1 MTPPSRDAAAR
12 AFPWLLTAGIMLVAL
27 NLRAPIVALAPV
39 LERIEAD
46 LGLTPATAGLLTT
59 LAVLCFALATPVAA
73 LVIRLSGAE
82 RAVLIALLGVL
93 AGTVLRSAGG
103 VPAAFAGMLVIGV
116 SITIGNVVIPVVIRR
131 DVPPERAALVTGVY
145 TAMLNVGTM
154 ITSLATAPL
163 ADLVGWRIAT
173 AAWGVFVLAA
183 LVVWGAYLRR
193 RRRVG
198 AAAADS
204 DPSLTTTELLTGGIA
219 VIDDRG
225 GPGSGPG
232 ASVSAWRNPLTW
244 VLTAAFAAQAWGYYG
259 VTSWLPTMLAD
270 LRGIGEIAAGA
281 ASSIFQVAAIIGAL
295 GVPLLGARAPQWV
308 PAAVVGSLWV
318 SLPVGLLLAPE
329 AYLVWEFLG
338 GIAQGGGFV
347 VIFTLIVRHA
357 RTDREAGGM
366 SAIVQG
372 GGYLIAALSPPVLG
386 ALHEATSGWTLPI
399 AVLVGSTTTFLV
411 LAVTATRVAERRR

>member
-1 MTPPSRDAAAR
+1 
-12 AFPWLLTAGIMLVAL
+12 MLVAL

-103 VPAAFAGMLVIGV
+103 APAAFAGMVVIGV

-163 ADLVGWRIAT
+163 ADLVGWRLAT

-183 LVVWGAYLRR
+183 LVAWGAYLRR
-193 RRRVG
+193 RRRIG
-198 AAAADS
+198 AHDAGPA
-204 DPSLTTTELLTGGIA
+204 PTTAELMTGGIA
-219 VIDDRG
+219 IVDDRAR
-225 GPGSGPG
+225 PA
-232 ASVSAWRNPLTW
+232 ASDSAWRNPLTW

-270 LRGIGEIAAGA
+270 LRGIGDVAAGA

-329 AYLVWEFLG
+329 SYLVWEFLG

-386 ALHEATSGWTLPI
+386 ALHEATAGWALPLV
-399 AVLVGSTTTFLV
+399 VLIGSTSTFLV
-411 LAVTATRVAERRR
+411 LAVVATRITDPRR

>member
-1 MTPPSRDAAAR
+1 
-12 AFPWLLTAGIMLVAL
+12 MLVAL

-103 VPAAFAGMLVIGV
+103 APAAFAGMVVIGV

-163 ADLVGWRIAT
+163 ADLVGWRLAT

-183 LVVWGAYLRR
+183 LVAWGAYLRR
-193 RRRVG
+193 RRRIG
-198 AAAADS
+198 AHDAGPA
-204 DPSLTTTELLTGGIA
+204 PTTAELMTGGIA
-219 VIDDRG
+219 IVDDRAR
-225 GPGSGPG
+225 PA
-232 ASVSAWRNPLTW
+232 ASDSAWRNPLTW

-270 LRGIGEIAAGA
+270 LRGIGDVAAGA

-329 AYLVWEFLG
+329 AYLMWEFLG

-386 ALHEATSGWTLPI
+386 ALHEATAGWALPLV
-399 AVLVGSTTTFLV
+399 VLIGSTSTFLV
-411 LAVTATRVAERRR
+411 LAVVATRITDPRR